1 MSKSLAESL
10 WTSKG
15 ERGELIP
22 LLQAA
27 QEEFGYVSERAMESI
42 AEITGIPSSEIYG
55 VVTFYKGFRL
65 TPRGHYVA
73 RVCTGTACHVNGA
86 SELEF
91 TISNEVGV
99 ERGETD
105 PDKIF
110 TLEAVNCVGCCSLAP
125 VIMVNDDT
133 HGPLTP
139 RSLTKLLKRLRR
151 EAKLAMAKEA
161 AAKEGGS

>member
-1 MSKSLAESL
+1 MSDRFAEAL
-10 WTSKG
+10 WTRKG
-15 ERGELIP
+15 ERGDLIP

-27 QEEFGYVSERAMESI
+27 QEAQGYVSEQAMEAI
-42 AEITGIPSSEIYG
+42 AEITGIPLAEIYG

-86 SELEF
+86 SELES
-91 TISNEVGV
+91 TLINEVGV
-99 ERGETD
+99 ERGQTD
-105 PDKIF
+105 AEGIF

-125 VIMVNDDT
+125 VIMVNDET

-139 RSLTKLLKRLRR
+139 RSLTQLLKRLRR
-151 EAKLAMAKEA
+151 EAKLAMAPKEA
-161 AAKEGGS
+161 P